1 MGQERA
7 FGTSRHLDFSGHGEA
22 EGTRGM
28 ANAPK
33 FLQLMGASG
42 LHWAIEMCGASF
54 PDISKILR
62 PLVGQER
69 AFGSSRHFDFGGHG
83 EAERTRGMANAPKFL
98 QHIGE
103 LGLHWAIEM
112 CGASFPEISKILR
125 PLVGQ
130 KNAFGSSRHFDFSG
144 NREAEEPE
152 GWPMHT
158 NFCNSWG
165 SWASIGPLK
174 CVEHLS
180 LTSARF

>member
-1 MGQERA
+1 MPLVGQERA
-7 FGTSRHLDFSGHGEA
+7 FGSSRHFDFIGHGEA

-33 FLQLMGASG
+33 FLQHMGESG

-69 AFGSSRHFDFGGHG
+69 AFGSSRHFDFSGHG
-83 EAERTRGMANAPKFL
+83 EAEGTRGMAIAPKFL
-98 QHIGE
+98 QLMGE

-112 CGASFPEISKILR
+112 CGASFPDISKILR

-130 KNAFGSSRHFDFSG
+130 KRAFGSSRHFNFG
-144 NREAEEPE
+144 CHGEAEGTRGMANAPKFLQLMGES
-152 GWPMHT
+152 GLH
-158 NFCNSWG
+158 
-165 SWASIGPLK
+165 WAIEM
-174 CVEHLS
+174 C
-180 LTSARF
+180 